1 MKIPAAFKGKLL
13 KVDLTTKQISVEAL
27 IDDIAKLFLGGAGYA
42 CRYLYNRIEKDT
54 DPLSPENILMIM
66 TGPLMGTFAPNTGRW
81 VVCSKSPYTGIWGES
96 NCGSWF
102 GAEIKKAGYD
112 GIIISGSSNTP
123 VYLEIIDEIVN
134 IKDAGFL
141 WGKGTYYTTTKLKEI
156 FGDEKARVACIGQ
169 AGENLVKYA
178 NIISEERAAGRTGMG
193 AILGAKKLKAI
204 IIKGKNI
211 ELDVADH
218 EKLKVAINNAR
229 ENVKSAITTKVLR
242 LFGTSSGLD
251 TFNITGELDIK
262 YFSQSRWDKASNI
275 SGITMAQKILVN
287 NRFCHSCVIGCG
299 RRVAI
304 KEGKYKTDETEGP
317 EYETIVSY
325 GSLLLNDDLESI
337 VNINKKCFD
346 YGIDTISS
354 GGVISCLIH
363 HFHLGNL
370 SSEDIDGISPEWGNI
385 KIAEELL
392 EKIVYRKGIGQIL
405 ADGSD
410 AFAAK
415 FDINQEEIATVN
427 GLEVTY
433 HDLRANYGMAIAYGM
448 GGAHKGP
455 SHNLCDM
462 YYVLMGI
469 PFEEINAPT
478 VTLDIYSDNEEMA
491 KTCSIM
497 MDYRALYSS
506 IIMCSFCN
514 PLPSQVAAL
523 IQHSTGIKFGIDEIK
538 LYGERILNMKRL
550 FNIKMGLTSKDDR
563 LPQIL
568 LKPFS
573 DGGSAGKSPNFEKLK
588 KLFYKFRDWD
598 PNTGIPSENKL
609 RSLSLNT

>member
-1 MKIPAAFKGKLL
+1 
-13 KVDLTTKQISVEAL
+13 
-27 IDDIAKLFLGGAGYA
+27 
-42 CRYLYNRIEKDT
+42 
-54 DPLSPENILMIM
+54 MIM

-112 GIIISGSSNTP
+112 GIIISGRSNTP
-123 VYLEIIDEIVN
+123 VYLEIKDEVVT

-141 WGKGTYYTTTKLKEI
+141 WGKGTYYTTKKLKEI
-156 FGDEKARVACIGQ
+156 FGNKKAIVACIGQ

-178 NIISEERAAGRTGMG
+178 NIVSEERAAGRTGMG
-193 AILGAKKLKAI
+193 AILGSKKLKGI
-204 IIKGKNI
+204 IVKGSNTI
-211 ELDVADH
+211 VNVADE
-218 EKLKVAINNAR
+218 EKLRTAINNAR
-229 ENVKSAITTKVLR
+229 DNVKSAISTKALK

-251 TFNITGELDIK
+251 MFNITGELDIK
-262 YFSQSRWDKASNI
+262 YFSQSKWDKASKI
-275 SGITMAQKILVN
+275 SGITMAQNILVN

-299 RRVAI
+299 RRVAVN
-304 KEGKYKTDETEGP
+304 EGEYKTDETEGP
-317 EYETIVSY
+317 EYETLVSY
-325 GSLLLNDDLESI
+325 GSLLLNDDLGSI
-337 VNINKKCFD
+337 VHINKKCFD

-354 GGVISCLIH
+354 GGIIACLTY
-363 HFHLGNL
+363 HFQLGNIT
-370 SSEDIDGISPEWGNI
+370 SEEIDDIKPEWGNI

-392 EKIVYRKGIGQIL
+392 EKIVYRKGIGDVL
-405 ADGSD
+405 AEGSD
-410 AFAAK
+410 TLAAK
-415 FDINQEEIATVN
+415 FEISQDEIATVN

-433 HDLRANYGMAIAYGM
+433 HDLRSNYGMSIAYGI

-469 PFEEINAPT
+469 PFEEIDAPT
-478 VTLDIYSDNEEMA
+478 VTLDTYSDNEDMA
-491 KTCSIM
+491 KASSIM

-523 IQHSTGIKFGIDEIK
+523 IHHSTGIKFGINEVK

-550 FNIKMGLTSKDDR
+550 FNIKMGLTPKDDR

-598 PNTGIPSENKL
+598 QITGRPSENKL
-609 RSLSLNT
+609 RSLSLNI